1 MTHPRHTSPSSSP
14 SSAPSGSATQK
25 ARHDTKVTM
34 PPVAPSPSA
43 DTTATRDGSLQTAGN
58 DSQGLGINS
67 PATGINSP
75 ATGTNSPAA
84 DSPTASADVASAPS
98 SIVCAGPAQD
108 MAAAKVALRREM
120 LQRRRG
126 LDTTEAQRHGAMAQ
140 AALLAHPAWI
150 TARQVVLYVA
160 VRNELDTD
168 LLLREAWE
176 AGKEVLLPRC
186 DPACSGVMCLAPCL
200 CAADLAPG
208 SHGIP
213 EPSPLRCPPVDPQS
227 PTFTPDLAV
236 IPGVAFDRQGNRLGY
251 GGGYYD
257 RFLSTPG
264 MSATPLVGFAHAF
277 QIVDVLP
284 AEAWDRPVN
293 ALCTEEGLI
302 WL

>member
-1 MTHPRHTSPSSSP
+1 M
-14 SSAPSGSATQK
+14 AT
-25 ARHDTKVTM
+25 
-34 PPVAPSPSA
+34 
-43 DTTATRDGSLQTAGN
+43 
-58 DSQGLGINS
+58 
-67 PATGINSP
+67 
-75 ATGTNSPAA
+75 
-84 DSPTASADVASAPS
+84 
-98 SIVCAGPAQD
+98 
-108 MAAAKVALRREM
+108 AKTALRREM
-120 LQRRRG
+120 LQRRRD
-126 LDTTEAQRHGAMAQ
+126 LDREEAQRHGALAQ
-140 AALLAHPAWI
+140 AALLAHPAWV

-168 LLLREAWE
+168 LLLRTAWE

-200 CAADLAPG
+200 CAADLGPG

-227 PTFTPDLAV
+227 PTFAPDLAI

-277 QIVDVLP
+277 QIVDALP

-293 ALCTEEGLI
+293 SLCTEEGLI